1 MRQRLLLSAL
11 DAIARVAKSSF
22 SPSLLLCR
30 ISSFTRSFD
39 SWSALTRSALLG
51 PGPPLLQS
59 QAPLSAPGAKSA
71 TMKLSKTNR
80 IIILLVIDSAFFLLE
95 LITGYAVH
103 SLALVADSFHMLNDV
118 LSLCVGLWAVKVANR
133 ETNSK
138 MYTYGWQRAETL
150 GALVNGVFLVA
161 LCLSIFL
168 EAVQRLVEPQEVQNP
183 KLVCIVGCFGLLSNI
198 LGLALFHDHS
208 HGGHGHDHGH
218 SHGEHDE
225 EDVEQ
230 GAHDHLGDESVPS
243 PAEDQGN
250 VGAALARS
258 GHGAAN
264 PSTPQN
270 GHHHSAT
277 EPSASHSRK
286 RRATDSQNRGSRR
299 YSSSLTNVEDIYVHP
314 ATLRQDII
322 AASRGGFD
330 NEQSSDSDSRDDEA
344 PSERSGLL
352 RHRDRA
358 SNYTDENGAPFKI
371 TDQPVEEDVHKG
383 HNHAQPKPKGQKGGH
398 GHGHDLNMRGV
409 FLHVMGDALGNIG
422 VIASALIIWLTDY
435 KWRFYVDPG
444 ISLLITLII
453 LASAIPLCKAA
464 SRILLQAV
472 PPGMSIDH
480 IKEDIEGLP
489 GVIGSHHLHVWQL
502 SDTKI
507 VASIHIQVDTEIKG
521 EGSERY
527 MRLARQVRRCL
538 HAYGI
543 HSSTIQPEFS
553 PDSDTEDSQNL
564 AQPSSSRAG
573 TEDHNHSSRAASV
586 REGDPQACLL
596 ECDDDCGR
604 GGQCCPKKST

>member
-1 MRQRLLLSAL
+1 M
-11 DAIARVAKSSF
+11 
-22 SPSLLLCR
+22 
-30 ISSFTRSFD
+30 
-39 SWSALTRSALLG
+39 G
-51 PGPPLLQS
+51 
-59 QAPLSAPGAKSA
+59 
-71 TMKLSKTNR
+71 LSKTNR
-80 IIILLVIDSAFFLLE
+80 IIILLVIDTAFFLLE

-118 LSLCVGLWAVKVANR
+118 ISLCVGLWAVKVANQ

-161 LCLSIFL
+161 LCMSIFL
-168 EAVQRLVEPQEVQNP
+168 EAIQRLVEPQEVQNP
-183 KLVCIVGCFGLLSNI
+183 KLVCIVGCLV
-198 LGLALFHDHS
+198 GLALFHDHS
-208 HGGHGHDHGH
+208 HGGHGHGHDHGH
-218 SHGEHDE
+218 SHDEHD
-225 EDVEQ
+225 DMEQ
-230 GAHDHLGDESVPS
+230 GYSDHVSDEAVAEHRSVASVMPENRVGTAHPPKNSLPHPATDPAS
-243 PAEDQGN
+243 P
-250 VGAALARS
+250 V
-258 GHGAAN
+258 
-264 PSTPQN
+264 
-270 GHHHSAT
+270 
-277 EPSASHSRK
+277 SRK
-286 RRATDSQNRGSRR
+286 RLLAESTRGPRR
-299 YSSSLTNVEDIYVHP
+299 FSTSTGRPLTNVEDIYAHP
-314 ATLRQDII
+314 ATMRQDII
-322 AASRGGFD
+322 AAGRGTFD
-330 NEQSSDSDSRDDEA
+330 DPSSDSDSRDDEG
-344 PSERSGLL
+344 PTEQSGLL

-358 SNYTDENGAPFKI
+358 SNYTDEHDAPLKAH
-371 TDQPVEEDVHKG
+371 DHEEDIHKS
-383 HNHAQPKPKGQKGGH
+383 HNHAQPKPKGKGGH

-422 VIASALIIWLTDY
+422 VIVSALIIWLTDY

-444 ISLLITLII
+444 ISLVITLII

-489 GVIGSHHLHVWQL
+489 GILGSHHLHVWQL

-527 MRLARQVRRCL
+527 MNLARQVRRCL

-553 PDSDTEDSQNL
+553 PDPEAEENQNQTQ
-564 AQPSSSRAG
+564 ASSSSA
-573 TEDHNHSSRAASV
+573 DPNPPSRAASLQS
-586 REGDPQACLL
+586 DSQACLL
-596 ECDDDCGR
+596 ECDDNCAR